1 LFYLIAPIPN
11 AAVFGA
17 RGGVFQQ
24 RYDPGNGSRPNF
36 HKAVDGVANLVVKPG
51 VFALRFLGFG
61 FVEFADPA
69 VMAIGLTM
77 LG

>member
-1 LFYLIAPIPN
+1 MLPFSARSAAYSSN
-11 AAVFGA
+11 A
-17 RGGVFQQ
+17 
-24 RYDPGNGSRPNF
+24 DPGNGSRPNF